1 MARLVSPVSA
11 SGLFI
16 TGTDTGC
23 GKTLVAAAL
32 LRAFAASGMRA
43 VGMKPVATGCRT
55 DAHDRA
61 NEDVAALLSASNVS
75 APINLI
81 NPYCFEPPIAPHIA
95 AQCAGTTISL
105 VHIRECYRAL
115 AKLAD
120 RVVVEGAGGL
130 LVPLGPQE
138 DWGDLARLIELPVL
152 LVVGM
157 RLGCLNHALLT
168 AEAIRSRGL
177 VFAGWVANRIDPTMS
192 FFEENLETLRGK
204 LPAPLVAIMPFAPD
218 QAQACAVL
226 NPDLLVG

>member
-1 MARLVSPVSA
+1 MTHLASSVSA

-32 LRAFAASGMRA
+32 VRAFAASGMRA
-43 VGMKPVATGCRT
+43 VGMKPVATGCRA

-61 NEDVAALLSASNVS
+61 NGDVAALLSASNVI

-105 VHIRECYRAL
+105 AHILESYRVL
-115 AKLAD
+115 ANLAD

-130 LVPLGPQE
+130 LVPLGPRE
-138 DWGDLARLIELPVL
+138 DWGDLARLLELPVL

-168 AEAIRSRGL
+168 ADAIRSRGL

-204 LPAPLVAIMPFAPD
+204 LPAPLVAIMPFAPN
-218 QAQACAVL
+218 QAQACAAL
-226 NPDLLVG
+226 DPALLVG